1 MNGQSILIR
10 IEQDAQVAA
19 AALLKEA
26 QEKAEAIRKASE
38 LRIEQERSAVMERA
52 RRDAMELD
60 DRMQRMAR
68 LDARKKQLKAKR
80 EVLDEAFAKAL
91 AKLRAMPEAEARAFG
106 LALLLRAA
114 KGDETIVADGA
125 SAWCDQ
131 AFVGTAN
138 AALVKAGRPGNL
150 ALSPEKRPLGGGFVL
165 LSGGMEVQCTFEAAL
180 EAKRM
185 ELEAEIASLLFE
197 G

>member
-1 MNGQSILIR
+1 MNAQSILER
-10 IEQDAQVAA
+10 IEQDAKNA
-19 AALLKEA
+19 AALLLKEA
-26 QEKAEAIRKASE
+26 REKADAARAASE
-38 LRIEQERSAVMERA
+38 QRVERARNAAMEQA
-52 RRDAMELD
+52 RRDAVELD

-80 EVLDEAFAKAL
+80 KVLDEAFAKAL

-114 KGDETIVADGA
+114 RGDETVVADGA

-131 AFVGTAN
+131 AFIGEAN